1 MKAVAASSGMA
12 AIVAKTGEV
21 VVTVVRPVAV
31 KAAEMKAAEMKAAEM
46 KAAETKAA
54 AMKVAEIKAVVA
66 EINAVATAVR
76 RRRAPGGGVP
86 SAQDLGDAAAS
97 LARCDC
103 SVIGARSTHHL
114 YS

>member
-1 MKAVAASSGMA
+1 MKAVAASSWMA
-12 AIVAKTGEV
+12 AIVAKMGEV
-21 VVTVVRPVAV
+21 VKVTVVRPVAV
-31 KAAEMKAAEMKAAEM
+31 KAAEMEAAEMKAAEM

-86 SAQDLGDAAAS
+86 SAQDLGDAAPRVAC
-97 LARCDC
+97 A
-103 SVIGARSTHHL
+103 V
-114 YS
+114 

>member
-46 KAAETKAA
+46 KSAETKAA
-54 AMKVAEIKAVVA
+54 AMMVADIK
-66 EINAVATAVR
+66 AVATAVR
-76 RRRAPGGGVP
+76 QRRAPGGRRRWRGRWHGK
-86 SAQDLGDAAAS
+86 Q
-97 LARCDC
+97 
-103 SVIGARSTHHL
+103 
-114 YS
+114 